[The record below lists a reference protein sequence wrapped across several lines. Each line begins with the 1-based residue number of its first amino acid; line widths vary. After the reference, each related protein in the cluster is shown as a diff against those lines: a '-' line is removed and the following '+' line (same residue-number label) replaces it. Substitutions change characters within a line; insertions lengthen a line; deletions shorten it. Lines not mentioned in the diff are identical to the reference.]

1 MVDGAKTTV
10 EVDAA
15 LMARLREASM
25 PASASLTD
33 ADLLERAARQQL
45 GLEALREAQALSA
58 LTEEDAMRV
67 AYDELHAARRERRH
81 RSDR

>member
-1 MVDGAKTTV
+1 
-10 EVDAA
+10 
-15 LMARLREASM
+15 M

>member
-1 MVDGAKTTV
+1 VTDGAKTTV

-33 ADLLERAARQQL
+33 AELLERAGLPAARP
-45 GLEALREAQALSA
+45 GSA
-58 LTEEDAMRV
+58 PRGAGDEHADGEEAMRT
-67 AYDELHAARRERRH
+67 AYDELHAARREQRH
-81 RSDR
+81 DSHR